1 MASRFGCDPARAG
14 AFFVRFLPRIV
25 SRSGIYGAETI
36 FSGWESGRR
45 ISAVVQP
52 PWNGQTTTRGME
64 FGASPFP
71 ETRREMIERGR
82 MFDTAAFR
90 WIPAASAVNVE
101 YWIVARTADCI
112 PESLDRPAI

>member
-1 MASRFGCDPARAG
+1 
-14 AFFVRFLPRIV
+14 
-25 SRSGIYGAETI
+25 
-36 FSGWESGRR
+36 
-45 ISAVVQP
+45 
-52 PWNGQTTTRGME
+52 ME

-71 ETRREMIERGR
+71 ETCREMIERGR

-90 WIPAASAVNVE
+90 WIPAASAVNVQ